1 MNQFMHR
8 HTPTLTVFDPRGL
21 SVRAVTCY
29 RAAPLE
35 LVQARVTMQSYNP
48 VGLLSRQWDPR
59 LFAAWQQDETVEPN
73 QSTVYSLSGQAL
85 HSANVDAGWRTQ
97 LNGEMGQLLG
107 SWDGRGSHSRVEY
120 DALVRPSAYFE
131 QPAGADERCRERLHY
146 AGHSLEDRTH
156 NRCGQL
162 TRHDDS
168 AGSQFTPSFSLLGQA
183 LEQTRQFLQ
192 LLTAP
197 NWPDAVLEEK
207 AYRTTWQY
215 DALGSE
221 VHQIDAVGNLQSWRR
236 NVAGQLVESSLAPP
250 GLSPRI
256 LLRKRAYDA
265 FGKVIEEVAG
275 NNVNSR
281 NKYDPASGLLMQLS
295 ACKADGTFLQD
306 LHYRYDPVGN
316 VLQIDDHAQPVR
328 YFRNQRVDP
337 TNVFAYDTL
346 YQLISA
352 TGREVATATY
362 GPALPVAADANQCV
376 NYRQTYQYDFAG
388 NMQLLSHQGAKA
400 WSLRMSTGQRSNR
413 SLPERNGE
421 LPGEAEIV
429 AAFDRAG
436 NLQALQPGQVLVWDL
451 RNQLQ
456 RVSPVVRVDGNDDC
470 ELYQYDAGGQRIRKV
485 TLRQA
490 ANVGH
495 VADVRYLPGLEI
507 RHNSAVAGGEVL
519 HVVSASAGRNN
530 VRLLHWEQGQ
540 PAGIAPDQLRF
551 SLGDH
556 LGSSTL
562 ELDDQAATLSHE
574 SYYPFGGTAW
584 WASSNHLEA
593 SYKTIRYSGE
603 ERDASGLYYYGL
615 RYYAPWLC
623 RWINPDPS
631 GDVDGFNRYWF
642 VRNSPVGAYD
652 VSGLMMKSSNA
663 DRVEASALRRNK
675 LEVVSRGIAGLGET
689 HPDIASKTLKAVE
702 LAQIAVKEAIDVVN
716 LVISRNYATEENEI
730 ALDTLISGPGGI
742 QSGNTMPELARIYKG
757 IDKHLTAIASDPEMK
772 SLVFVKQLPGVA
784 ENKELRAFVNQ
795 RDPARRV
802 FIYEQFVQETH
813 KLFYASS
820 LIHELSHHQRTL
832 DFSYIDTEMSALHVP
847 GAEEILDEILASNL
861 SYAAP
866 LTQGVRDKAIFKAIE
881 KYRTGSQTEE
891 FETNFPELMGDSSI
905 LSNPLVRERIFTGN
919 ADSVTYLAVAFSAK
933 KLSAAVR
940 AGSSST
946 ASSSRRAGTSRA
958 GR

>member
-1 MNQFMHR
+1 MNQSMHR

-35 LVQARVTMQSYNP
+35 PVQARVTMQSYNP
-48 VGLLSRQWDPR
+48 VGRLNRQWDPR
-59 LFAAWQQDETVEPN
+59 LFAAWQQDEAVEPN

-85 HSANVDAGWRTQ
+85 HSANVDAGWRAQ

-120 DALVRPSAYFE
+120 DALVRPLAYFE
-131 QPAGADERCRERLHY
+131 QSEGADERCRERLHY
-146 AGHSLEDRTH
+146 AGHSLEDRSH

-183 LEQTRQFLQ
+183 QEQTRQFLQ

-197 NWPDAVLEEK
+197 DWPDAVLEEK

-221 VHQIDAVGNLQSWRR
+221 MHQIDAVGNKQSWRR
-236 NVAGQLVESSLAPP
+236 NVAGQLVESSLAPL

-256 LLRKRAYDA
+256 LLRERAYDA
-265 FGKVIEEVAG
+265 FGKVIEEIAG
-275 NNVNSR
+275 NNVKSR
-281 NKYDPASGLLMQLS
+281 NKYDPASGLLLQLS

-316 VLQIDDHAQPVR
+316 VLQIDDYAQPVR

-352 TGREVATATY
+352 TGHEVATATY

-388 NMQLLSHQGAKA
+388 NMQLLSHQGAQA
-400 WSLRMSTGQRSNR
+400 WSLRMSTAQRSNR

-421 LPGEAEIV
+421 LPGEAEIA

-436 NLQALQPGQVLVWDL
+436 NLQALHPGQVLVWDL

-456 RVSPVVRVDGNDDC
+456 RVSPVVRVDANDDC
-470 ELYQYDAGGQRIRKV
+470 ELYQYDAGGQRMRKV

-519 HVVSASAGRNN
+519 HVISASAGRNS

-540 PAGIAPDQLRF
+540 PADIAPDQLRY

-562 ELDDQAATLSHE
+562 ELDDQAATLSQE

-623 RWINPDPS
+623 RWINPDPA
-631 GDVDGFNRYWF
+631 GDVDGLNRYWF

-652 VSGLMMKSSNA
+652 VSGLMHKSSGRDKFEEHA
-663 DRVEASALRRNK
+663 TSRFGT
-675 LEVVSRGIAGLGET
+675 EVLSRGIEELRQKR
-689 HPDIASKTLKAVE
+689 PDFAKRTVRAVE
-702 LAQIAVKEAIDVVN
+702 LSQIAVKEAIDVVDA
-716 LVISRNYATEENEI
+716 VIKRSYATEDNEL
-730 ALDTLISGPGGI
+730 ALDTIISGPEGL
-742 QSGNTMPELARIYKG
+742 QHEKTMPRLAQIFKG
-757 IDKHLTAIASDPEMK
+757 VDESLTQIANDPEMK
-772 SLVFVKQLPGVA
+772 RLTFLSPLPGSQVQQ
-784 ENKELRAFVNQ
+784 RSIAFVTRQ
-795 RDPARRV
+795 DPARRV
-802 FIYEQFVQETH
+802 FIDVPNMEKYHEIR
-813 KLFYASS
+813 YAKT
-820 LIHELSHHQRTL
+820 LIHELSHQHDTH
-832 DFSYIDTEMSALHVP
+832 DYAYILTEMEVLEHHDSALYV
-847 GAEEILDEILASNL
+847 ENSMQSILHYFGDYTA
-861 SYAAP
+861 
-866 LTQGVRDKAIFKAIE
+866 GVHDQTIFKNLE
-881 KYRTGSQTEE
+881 KRREGRHAAS
-891 FETNFPELMGDSSI
+891 FEAEFPELMGDIGS
-905 LSNPLVRERIFTGN
+905 LSNPGVRETIFTMN
-919 ADSVTYLAVAFSAK
+919 ADSVAHLAIVFARP
-933 KLSAAVR
+933 KLNAVFKS
-940 AGSSST
+940 GW
-946 ASSSRRAGTSRA
+946 
-958 GR
+958 